1 MATLE
6 GTRASAEFMCVSLV
20 PDVCKS
26 PTIPVPYKILSLF
39 DCAVKFSTNVRFR
52 KQWVF
57 RHNSRL
63 STVRCDEPGVGGG
76 ILSGV
81 NMGFCRPID
90 GTSST
95 TVKVNGSFVDYHVG
109 TYMFMNCAGPE
120 GPFNTIGQVIFLGN
134 MLPGP
139 VSPSGKVPKSC
150 ILGDSGMLADLKSK
164 FGDIEGLI
172 KKGKQLYSLAQTDW
186 SNPSAV
192 LGAMGGLAGIA
203 GLQDIAKAAGTAK
216 ELYDVGNKLANT
228 DWSDPAQALSA
239 VAGAAGVAGMKD
251 IAQVA
256 GLANTIRNTINTD
269 WSDPTAAL
277 ASATN
282 LMKATGLNKMVA
294 EMTSNA
300 ILGSNIPVSQ
310 SGTTPPFFPKPGTG
324 GNATTAGSSA
334 STGGGNTPS
343 QPSIPP
349 SADGLPR
356 KYVTPEVLDYL
367 KESNPAA
374 YDRFNSLSDSDKANA
389 FIETQKPVKDS
400 NGNDYSSNDLTAIY
414 IPGEGFST
422 SKAERDGL
430 PNVSGNMPDGLRNTL
445 SEVFVASKDSPS
457 IGSFFG
463 IKEKEGNVYLLGGLV
478 DLGSPEMPGAG
489 NTSAWWVPDRLLN
502 MDMSPYYDYHDK
514 GYYGSNVGL
523 SDLGKILNHEIEAF
537 KAGATMNPLQL
548 PLQAIYSAATT
559 AVGVGTAAGND
570 LMKLGSGTFSSI
582 GDFFGSVFGSS
593 ATDAASAAT
602 QPFAPGGCFPTM
614 QSTIPSQSAPG
625 APGSAPAEGAP
636 AKPTSA
642 GAPGGTASGAGS
654 NGVLITTKAGSPAAA
669 AAAIEAQFRKD
680 NQTELEKAQA
690 EEKAAQTKANEEAAK
705 KKADEEKAAA
715 EGPDKVKPSTNSE
728 KGLEAG
734 SGKRQR
740 QTVEEMQRDADANGI
755 AGAVKGRELLN
766 AVQKEH
772 PEWTLEQQL
781 KEARRQAIELRH
793 EDYDRKLADL
803 ATEQRGVCAPG
814 YTKSLY
820 EKIHSDKAF
829 RGQVVK
835 EVPADETYTLHD
847 PVLTNADRYLQTRVD
862 LLDQSNLVNEGYTA
876 AYDIA
881 KHIDQAGV
889 YLGLGH
895 PTGTDGDNRT
905 ASHTGIGQAT
915 ASEEARKDHSMTSGA
930 AGNQ

>member
-139 VSPSGKVPKSC
+139 VSASGKVPKSC

-172 KKGKQLYSLAQTDW
+172 KKGKQLYALAQTDW

-203 GLQDIAKAAGTAK
+203 GLQDVAKAAGTAK
-216 ELYDVGNKLANT
+216 ELYDVGNKIANT

-256 GLANTIRNTINTD
+256 NLANTIRNTINTD

-282 LMKATGLNKMVA
+282 LMKATGLNKMSA
-294 EMTSNA
+294 EMASNA
-300 ILGSNIPVSQ
+300 ILDSNIPVSQ

-334 STGGGNTPS
+334 LTAGGNTPS
-343 QPSIPP
+343 QTSIPP

-374 YDRFNSLSDSDKANA
+374 YDRFNSLPDSDKANA
-389 FIETQKPVKDS
+389 FIETQKPAKDS
-400 NGNDYSSNDLTAIY
+400 NGNDYSANDLTAIY

-430 PNVSGNMPDGLRNTL
+430 PNVSGNLPDGLRNTL

-489 NTSAWWVPDRLLN
+489 NTSAWWVPDRILN

-593 ATDAASAAT
+593 ASDAASAAT
-602 QPFAPGGCFPTM
+602 QSFAPGGCFPTM
-614 QSTIPSQSAPG
+614 QSTIPNQSIPG
-625 APGSAPAEGAP
+625 APGSAPAAGSP
-636 AKPTSA
+636 AKPTTA
-642 GAPGGTASGAGS
+642 GAPGGSASGAGS
-654 NGVLITTKAGSPAAA
+654 NGVVITTKAGSPAAA

-680 NQTELEKAQA
+680 NQTALEKAQA
-690 EEKAAQTKANEEAAK
+690 EDKAKRQQNAQA
-705 KKADEEKAAA
+705 EEKVGQEKSDGKDAAPQLA
-715 EGPDKVKPSTNSE
+715 SHEGMSNRPEDEFLAWWQRLNDRSEPVRQTPVDGDGNHPFAVPIPGTTTPLYRPYEPGRDNYSPQPMIYTDPDGNQWIKNCDAYNCHSYAWHDAKGDSSGDSDSGLPGAPRWDNSNQNEIANAYKVPDGNAQVGDIIVYGPNHSGVVAAVDS
-728 KGLEAG
+728 
-734 SGKRQR
+734 SGKP
-740 QTVEEMQRDADANGI
+740 T
-755 AGAVKGRELLN
+755 
-766 AVQKEH
+766 
-772 PEWTLEQQL
+772 
-781 KEARRQAIELRH
+781 
-793 EDYDRKLADL
+793 
-803 ATEQRGVCAPG
+803 
-814 YTKSLY
+814 
-820 EKIHSDKAF
+820 
-829 RGQVVK
+829 QVVSK
-835 EVPADETYTLHD
+835 WGQSSVHYHAPEDAPASYGPPT
-847 PVLTNADRYLQTRVD
+847 
-862 LLDQSNLVNEGYTA
+862 
-876 AYDIA
+876 
-881 KHIDQAGV
+881 GV
-889 YLGLGH
+889 YRPIDKEG
-895 PTGTDGDNRT
+895 
-905 ASHTGIGQAT
+905 GQCQ
-915 ASEEARKDHSMTSGA
+915 
-930 AGNQ
+930 N